1 MTTSGHCVFMNMLD
15 TDFQGSCI
23 SNSMMHGSSN
33 TFYYEHGMNMIS
45 NKATTF
51 TDISFE
57 IKVTGGGGG
66 GNMDYSTTGYPV
78 FGEVKVYGII

>member
-1 MTTSGHCVFMNMLD
+1 MNMLD

-23 SNSMMHGSSN
+23 SSAMLHGSSN
-33 TFYYEHGMNMIS
+33 TNYYEHGINIIG

-57 IKVTGGGGG
+57 IKVTGGGSG
-66 GNMDYSTTGYPV
+66 GNMDYTTTGYNV

>member
-1 MTTSGHCVFMNMLD
+1 
-15 TDFQGSCI
+15 
-23 SNSMMHGSSN
+23 MMHGSSN

-57 IKVTGGGGG
+57 IKVSGGGGG
-66 GNMDYSTTGYPV
+66 GNMDYSTNGYPV

>member
-1 MTTSGHCVFMNMLD
+1 MNMLN
-15 TDFQGSCI
+15 TDFQGSCL
-23 SNSMMHGSSN
+23 SSTMMHGTTNSY
-33 TFYYEHGMNMIS
+33 YYEQGLNMIA

-66 GNMDYSTTGYPV
+66 GNMDSTTTGYNV
-78 FGEVKVYGII
+78 FGEVKVYGIV